1 MTTPDR
7 ELLRELSSLKDLLEP
22 PAAAATPQRQPA
34 PAAPE
39 PAPRTDSAPL
49 LDLAAIFDEG
59 DLDSL
64 PFPRFTLAEI
74 DSEEPAPEPGRE
86 PLIDALVEQHLPR
99 LEAALRRYLRSLDE
113 AELRAWCA
121 AAED

>member
-22 PAAAATPQRQPA
+22 PATAPQRKPA
-34 PAAPE
+34 PPVPE
-39 PAPRTDSAPL
+39 PAPLAEPEPL
-49 LDLAAIFDEG
+49 LNLAAIFDDD
-59 DLDSL
+59 DLDTL

-74 DSEEPAPEPGRE
+74 DGDEPRTEPGRE
-86 PLIDALVEQHLPR
+86 RLIDTLVEQHLPR
-99 LEAALRRYLRSLDE
+99 LEAALRRYLRNLDE

-121 AAED
+121 ADD